1 MYQTVIGANT
11 KAAIESTANEFM
23 KIYRERVRLSHVP
36 TIPVIIIRLITMR
49 IIQATITA
57 EIDK

>member
-1 MYQTVIGANT
+1 MCQTVIGANT
-11 KAAIESTANEFM
+11 KAAIESTTNEFM
-23 KIYRERVRLSHVP
+23 KIYRVRLSHVP
-36 TIPVIIIRLITMR
+36 LIPVIIRLITMR